1 LVAEGK
7 LGPKTGEGFRPWPA
21 EKTAKERARY
31 EKALLAAARILRDE
45 EA

>member
-1 LVAEGK
+1 MAEGK
-7 LGPKTGEGFRPWPA
+7 LGPKTGEGFRPWPP

-31 EKALLAAARILRDE
+31 EKALLTAARILRDE